1 MMQDTATT
9 KDTKYHEDYNR
20 KGATTKPTKKHEEVR
35 KSQPRRDTKKIKYCS
50 MQEVN
55 EDIKVV
61 MMMQSLK
68 IAS

>member
-1 MMQDTATT
+1 MQSVHKTLQDTRSMMQDT
-9 KDTKYHEDYNR
+9 
-20 KGATTKPTKKHEEVR
+20 ATTKPTKKHEEVR
-35 KSQPRRDTKKIKYCS
+35 KSQPRKDTKKIKYCS